1 MKTVD
6 ILTPQ
11 NVKLEMS
18 LASTS
23 LRIAAFALDQIVF
36 IAILLIFIFGILI
49 PFEPSDGVTLF
60 LSVFILY
67 PIIFFYSL
75 IMELLF
81 NGQSVG
87 KMILKL
93 RVIRLDG
100 EPLGV
105 DEALSRWFLRLIDIY
120 LSLGSLA
127 VLMTASNPFRQRFG
141 DVLGG
146 TIVIVEASKLDKVS
160 LKHVKGLDT
169 TDSYQ
174 PVYPSARLLS
184 EDEAMIIKKAL
195 VRHDSKN
202 NDGTLQALKE
212 LTNKLEEVL
221 EIKKTEKD
229 YPSFLRTVLKDYVV
243 MTR

>member
-1 MKTVD
+1 
-6 ILTPQ
+6 
-11 NVKLEMS
+11 MS
-18 LASTS
+18 LASTAM
-23 LRIAAFALDQIVF
+23 RVAAFAIDQVVF
-36 IAILLIFIFGILI
+36 IALLLIFIFGILE
-49 PFEPSDGVTLF
+49 PFNPSDGVTLF
-60 LSVFILY
+60 LVVFILY
-67 PIIFFYSL
+67 PLIFFYSL
-75 IMELLF
+75 MMELLF
-81 NGQSVG
+81 KGQSVG

-146 TIVIVEASKLDKVS
+146 TIVISEGSDLDKVS

-169 TDSYQ
+169 TDSYE
-174 PVYPSARLLS
+174 PVYPRARLLS
-184 EDEAMIIKKAL
+184 EDEAMIIKKAII
-195 VRHDSKN
+195 RHDSKN
-202 NDGTLQALKE
+202 NDGTFKAIVE
-212 LTNKLEEVL
+212 LSNKLEEVL

-243 MTR
+243 LTR